1 MSNKLNK
8 HYGKSLNEQSLGI
21 EDPKLIIFELLNGL
35 HKKLESTLVN
45 LDKGNSEEAK
55 NNAKKAQNIAF
66 ALRTALDHAGGG
78 EIAENLDFLYSHIH
92 LATDRFIKN
101 DKKNMLN
108 SALFVSSE
116 ILSGWKGLVN
126 KIA

>member
-8 HYGKSLNEQSLGI
+8 HYGKSLNDQRLGI

-45 LDKGNSEEAK
+45 LDKGNNEEAK

-66 ALRTALDHAGGG
+66 ALRTALDHSGGG

-92 LATDRFIKN
+92 LATDKFIKN

>member
-1 MSNKLNK
+1 MSKKINNQ
-8 HYGKSLNEQSLGI
+8 YGKSLNDQRFGI

-35 HKKLESTLVN
+35 HRKLESTVVN
-45 LDKGNSEEAK
+45 LDKGNNDEAK

-92 LATDRFIKN
+92 LATDKFIKH
-101 DKKNMLN
+101 DKENLLN